1 MTYTCEECGDSYTEV
16 IPALGHNYTSTVT
29 VQPTSTSEGIRT
41 YTCERCGESYT
52 EIIPKLPA
60 EETTEATTSTARRS
74 SGGGGSG
81 KASDKAA
88 EKADTA
94 KTETDNTAADNTDKT
109 EKTDNGTNKAA
120 EVYKGFADVKGLWC
134 EKMVNELHEKGIVNG
149 RTATLFAPNENLT
162 RAELV
167 QLLANMNGIDL
178 SAYKNKTSKFTDV
191 NKNAW
196 YYAAV
201 VWAEENNIVYGVSA
215 DKFAP
220 EKNISREDT
229 AAIIY
234 RYMGISADTNAKS
247 FADSASISGY
257 AKEAVGTLSSKGIIN
272 GYPDNSFKPKN
283 TITRAETASILYNIA
298 E

>member
-1 MTYTCEECGDSYTEV
+1 
-16 IPALGHNYTSTVT
+16 
-29 VQPTSTSEGIRT
+29 
-41 YTCERCGESYT
+41 
-52 EIIPKLPA
+52 
-60 EETTEATTSTARRS
+60 
-74 SGGGGSG
+74 
-81 KASDKAA
+81 
-88 EKADTA
+88 
-94 KTETDNTAADNTDKT
+94 
-109 EKTDNGTNKAA
+109 
-120 EVYKGFADVKGLWC
+120 
-134 EKMVNELHEKGIVNG
+134 
-149 RTATLFAPNENLT
+149 
-162 RAELV
+162 
-167 QLLANMNGIDL
+167 
-178 SAYKNKTSKFTDV
+178 
-191 NKNAW
+191 
-196 YYAAV
+196 AV

-234 RYMGISADTNAKS
+234 RYMGISADTNAKT